1 MICEIKYFDQLPKG
15 IVLARSVNDK
25 IQAFQ
30 SLEPRYKNYTVE
42 KALIT
47 TEDKEDSWSMREFF
61 DHVISYDEIFA
72 KEKK

>member
-61 DHVISYDEIFA
+61 DYVISYDEIFA
-72 KEKK
+72 NEKR